1 MDDTGKLS
9 WGVEVEPPEDMDS
22 TDYNIDPRMRIWKSM
37 TGEGQDKETVKAEED
52 LDDLNHPSVADLLKV
67 QIQNPA
73 ADDQV
78 DPLQEDV
85 HMKNYQGP
93 EEDRDDIY
101 HPDFSAVD
109 SEEPEQ
115 DWDDH
120 AREELGGN
128 LTPLMANYKAAAEV
142 PVAHSKPERD
152 DDKLYHQDAHSSPVG
167 TELLAREVKA
177 DSAVRVHLQPE
188 EDLDELYHR
197 DVLQPVPYHVDQKAA
212 APVDAPSH
220 RTYSEPEEDLDDLY
234 HRWCSVEIPLISN
247 QSSNT
252 VSSW

>member
-1 MDDTGKLS
+1 MDDTGKMS

-52 LDDLNHPSVADLLKV
+52 LDDLNHPSMADL
-67 QIQNPA
+67 QNP

-78 DPLQEDV
+78 DLLQEDV
-85 HMKNYQGP
+85 HMKNYQEP

-101 HPDFSAVD
+101 HPVFSAAD

-115 DWDDH
+115 DWDDIYQ

-128 LTPLMANYKAAAEV
+128 LPLIADYNAAAEV
-142 PVAHSKPERD
+142 PVAHSEPERD
-152 DDKLYHQDAHSSPVG
+152 EDELYHQDTHSPPVA
-167 TELLAREVKA
+167 TELMAREVKA

-197 DVLQPVPYHVDQKAA
+197 DYLQPVPYHVDPEAA
-212 APVDAPSH
+212 APVDVPSH
-220 RTYSEPEEDLDDLY
+220 WTYSEPEEDLDDLY
-234 HRWCSVEIPLISN
+234 HH
-247 QSSNT
+247 
-252 VSSW
+252 